1 MISIRRGFVAAGAA
15 LLLAAPVRA
24 QALLDSA
31 RTRLA
36 KIDGT
41 VPVAG
46 LDSAVEVRRDTW
58 GVPHIYART
67 VHDLFFAQG
76 FVAAQDRLFQME
88 MWRRQGEGRTAEVLG
103 KGSVDR
109 DKFARLFKYRGDMDK
124 EWASYAPDSKA
135 IVAAFVGGVNAY
147 IAQVRDNPPVE
158 FSLLGF
164 KPEPWGLDVPLQ
176 RMAALSMTSNALTE
190 VDRANLINVY
200 GKAKVETLF
209 PLDPVRK
216 LDPAPGLDLKGVG
229 VASLGAAA
237 QMYAG
242 LGYPRFDGSNN
253 WVISGKRTKTGKPL
267 LANDPHRAITLPS
280 LRYLTHLV
288 GPGWNVIGAG
298 EPALPGVAGGHNE
311 RVAFGFT
318 IVGMD
323 QQDVYIEKIGACPD
337 QPGAKCYWNRGAW
350 KPVTVI
356 PDTIPVKGEA
366 PRAVTLEFTEHGP
379 IVNEDL
385 AAGRAYVIR
394 FVGTEPGTAG
404 YLAQI
409 SVDRAT
415 DWKSFKSAVYRWRL
429 PTENMIYADVDGN
442 IGWVAAGLNPNR
454 TWSGLLP
461 VPGDGRYEW
470 KGFLPF
476 SELPQTT
483 NPATGIIATA
493 NHNIMPAGYRH
504 QLNYEWATPYRA
516 NRIKQVLGKR
526 TDWTRDDFEKL
537 QHDEFSLPA
546 SELVPVL
553 VGAAHRR
560 HVSTPALEQMAK
572 WGYTITK
579 DGAEPMMY
587 IAWLRALGPAVFR
600 PRLGDNGGRQRGRE
614 WDLPKLIQLV
624 KRPDQAFGKNPA
636 AGRDA
641 VVLAAFDSALASL
654 TREFGAD
661 QSTWRYGSIH
671 KAPFRHPLSNAFDLP
686 SASRGGDDNTV
697 NVTAGA
703 GWSQTHGASYRGIFD
718 TADWDNSVAT
728 NVPGQSGQPG
738 SEYYDN
744 LLPLWESYRYFPL
757 VYSRDAV
764 ERATKHRLILEPPH

>member
-1 MISIRRGFVAAGAA
+1 MNMARGWYAAMAAVVLTTPLGA
-15 LLLAAPVRA
+15 
-24 QALLDSA
+24 QGLLDSA

-36 KIDGT
+36 TIDGKLA
-41 VPVAG
+41 VAG
-46 LDSAVEVRRDTW
+46 LDSAVEVRRDNW

-88 MWRRQGEGRTAEVLG
+88 MWRRQGEGRLAEVLG

-109 DKFARLFKYRGDMDK
+109 DKFARLFRYRGDMAK
-124 EWASYAPDSKA
+124 EWASYAPDA
-135 IVAAFVGGVNAY
+135 REIVAAFVAGVNGY
-147 IAQVRDNPPVE
+147 IAQVKDHPPIE
-158 FSLLGF
+158 FALLGF
-164 KPEPWGLDVPLQ
+164 QPEPWSLDVPLQ

-190 VDRANLINVY
+190 VDRANLITLY
-200 GKAKVETLF
+200 GQAKIEALF

-216 LDPAPGLDLKGVG
+216 LDPVPGLDLSGVG
-229 VASLGAAA
+229 VQSLGAAA

-242 LGYPRFDGSNN
+242 IGYPRFDGSNN
-253 WVISGKRTKTGKPL
+253 WVISGKRTKSGKPL

-311 RVAFGFT
+311 RIAFGFT

-323 QQDVYIEKIGACPD
+323 QQDVYIEKIDRCPKD
-337 QPGAKCYWNRGAW
+337 PATKCYWSRNSW
-350 KPVTVI
+350 HPVTAI

-366 PRAVTLEFTEHGP
+366 AQIITLEFTEHGP
-379 IVNEDL
+379 IVHEDL
-385 AAGRAYVIR
+385 ARGRAYVIR

-415 DWKSFKSAVYRWRL
+415 DWKSFQSAAYRWRL

-442 IGWVAAGLNPNR
+442 IGWVAAGLNPIR
-454 TWSGLLP
+454 SWSGLLP
-461 VPGDGRYEW
+461 VPGDGRFEW

-476 SELPQTT
+476 SELPQAA
-483 NPATGIIATA
+483 NPAGGIIATA
-493 NHNIMPAGYRH
+493 NHNIMPPGYRH

-516 NRIKQVLGKR
+516 NRIKDVLKTR
-526 TDWTRDDFEKL
+526 TDWSRADFEKL
-537 QHDEFSLPA
+537 QHDEFSTPA
-546 SELVPVL
+546 SQLLPVL
-553 VGAAHRR
+553 AAAARR
-560 HVSTPALEQMAK
+560 RNVTTPALVAMAK
-572 WGYTITK
+572 WRYTITK
-579 DGAEPMMY
+579 DGAEPLIY
-587 IAWLRALGPAVFR
+587 NAWLRALGPAVYG
-600 PRLGDNGGRQRGRE
+600 PRLGDKGGRQRGRG
-614 WDLPKLIQLV
+614 WDLPHLIQLV
-624 KRPDQAFGKNPA
+624 RTPDASFGKRPGA
-636 AGRDA
+636 ARDSI
-641 VVLAAFDSALASL
+641 VLAAFDDAMAAL
-654 TREFGAD
+654 TKEFGAD
-661 QSTWRYGSIH
+661 WTAWRYGTIH
-671 KAPFRHPLSNAFDLP
+671 TAPFHHPLSKAFDLRD
-686 SASRGGDDNTV
+686 ASRGGDDNTV

-703 GWSQTHGASYRGIFD
+703 GWSQSHGASYRGIFD

-744 LLPLWESYRYFPL
+744 LLPLWEGYRYFPL
-757 VYSRDAV
+757 VYSRAAV
-764 ERATKHRLILEPPH
+764 ERETKHLLVLEPRH